1 MRTLRSGLCGTCG
14 FYRKVAVAPDPVLL
28 EADEAPIQPDEFVAS
43 EERREGDMIIARDED
58 GGVAGIFLV
67 TAIMQR
73 QAASVVYLTLE
84 DAGGDTSVL
93 GVTAEHPLHSGDDW
107 VQAGDFS
114 RGDLISD
121 RAMLPLTVLAVRVDD
136 TPQLVHNLEIGGAHT
151 YFAGELDACYRCG
164 RE

>member
-1 MRTLRSGLCGTCG
+1 MEKVRTLRSGLCGTCG

-107 VQAGDFS
+107 VQAGDLS
-114 RGDLISD
+114 WGSWMPVI
-121 RAMLPLTVLAVRVDD
+121 V
-136 TPQLVHNLEIGGAHT
+136 
-151 YFAGELDACYRCG
+151 AGESDIPELQMSDILALRLQIRG
-164 RE
+164 RITMIMLSYVLGTK